1 MDNAAIK
8 ALQFL
13 IVRTESEKKH
23 RYEQMSLYFNSP
35 DVLRSESLVE
45 TIDMITNDIMQ
56 LENKSALLYS
66 ILKQTTEQLNK
77 KPVQEEEKGEDE
89 EE

>member
-13 IVRTESEKKH
+13 IVRTESEKKY

-35 DVLRSESLVE
+35 DVMRSESLVE
-45 TIDMITNDIMQ
+45 TIDMITNDIMK

-77 KPVQEEEKGEDE
+77 KPVQEEEVDE
-89 EE
+89 EEE